1 MVVGILYENLSH
13 RQIFLDGREL
23 PRDPHPSFMG
33 YSVGR
38 WEDDTLVVETIGFKD
53 TTWLDFGGHPHTEE
67 LRVVERYRRTA
78 FGHIELKQTFED
90 PKVFSRPV
98 TIDVKVDFVP
108 DTEMLE
114 YVCNENER
122 DHARLVG
129 KASDDKKN
137 AVKVAREV
145 LARYVG
151 AYEFRATEDPN
162 QIIVVNVT
170 LVGDEVDAR
179 RRRQGSAA
187 DDSSLGYV
195 VLNVW
200 RAARIRSGRQGTG
213 HSRDL
218 PHRRGR
224 PQRRAEV
231 SLAHRPTM
239 TVQV

>member
-1 MVVGILYENLSH
+1 M
-13 RQIFLDGREL
+13 
-23 PRDPHPSFMG
+23 
-33 YSVGR
+33 
-38 WEDDTLVVETIGFKD
+38 
-53 TTWLDFGGHPHTEE
+53 
-67 LRVVERYRRTA
+67 
-78 FGHIELKQTFED
+78 
-90 PKVFSRPV
+90 FSRPV

-170 LVGDEVDAR
+170 LVGRRSDAR

-187 DDSSLGYV
+187 DDSALGDV

-200 RAARIRSGRQGTG
+200 RAARIRSGRE
-213 HSRDL
+213 
-218 PHRRGR
+218 RGR
-224 PQRRAEV
+224 
-231 SLAHRPTM
+231 
-239 TVQV
+239 